1 MAALHGPTHN
11 AGMNAAFLLFLA
23 WTLAGAA
30 PATPLPATARVP
42 APPVHA
48 PPAPGS
54 ATVTVHR
61 CVDAHG
67 QVTLQGDPC
76 PKGSRD
82 EAREM
87 LRPKDPAPR
96 SRLRPAPAP
105 VVAMDEPLPPLQREL
120 IPPPPMYRCTTYDG
134 DERFSESYDPNPRCE
149 PLVIYYPYPNNL
161 TPAQAL
167 SCRWVQDS
175 CVRLTDQASCNRW
188 KSMRKDAVSEAAR
201 AFSDTADYRK
211 SELARIS
218 QIVEESC
225 P

>member
-1 MAALHGPTHN
+1 
-11 AGMNAAFLLFLA
+11 MNAALLLFLA
-23 WTLAGAA
+23 WSLAGAA
-30 PATPLPATARVP
+30 PTTPVPATAR
-42 APPVHA
+42 ATAAPVHA
-48 PPAPGS
+48 PPVPTS

-61 CVDAHG
+61 CVNTRG
-67 QVTLQGDPC
+67 QVTLQGEPC
-76 PKGSRD
+76 PRGSRD
-82 EAREM
+82 DAREM

-96 SRLRPAPAP
+96 ARPRPAPAP
-105 VVAMDEPLPPLQREL
+105 IVAMDGPPPLPPRAF

-167 SCRWVQDS
+167 GCRWVEDS
-175 CVRLTDQASCNRW
+175 CVRLTDKASCDRW
-188 KSMRKDAVSEAAR
+188 KQMRKDAVSEATR
-201 AFSDTADYRK
+201 AFSDTAEYRK